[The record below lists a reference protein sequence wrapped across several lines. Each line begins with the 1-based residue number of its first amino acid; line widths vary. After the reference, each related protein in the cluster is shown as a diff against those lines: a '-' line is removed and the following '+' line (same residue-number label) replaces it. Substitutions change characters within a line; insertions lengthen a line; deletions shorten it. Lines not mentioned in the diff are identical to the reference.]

1 MVVLLTILGTIFLI
15 VSAIFWSET
24 PKLRTVSIVI
34 ATVAAILM
42 TLCYVGSV
50 LAQYIF
56 ANGTF
61 LAQKEGQYIGIPLNK
76 CVDNFGNVTC
86 AKVVGNKFD
95 KKK

>member
-24 PKLRTVSIVI
+24 PKLRMVSIVI

-50 LAQYIF
+50 FAQYMIEF
-56 ANGTF
+56 T
-61 LAQKEGQYIGIPLNK
+61 K
-76 CVDNFGNVTC
+76 
-86 AKVVGNKFD
+86 
-95 KKK
+95 